1 LTTKEVN
8 GINGP
13 CAIVCAFP
21 RKKPRSEV
29 SSIDTSILLCGVL
42 AARAYFGGAN
52 AQIQSLAT
60 QIYEQVNWPWM
71 LNGGATFSIG
81 WLPDSGFL
89 TARYETYCELMML
102 YLLAIGSPTYPVALS
117 CWDNFARP
125 ILIYDGYT
133 AWGGPLAQG
142 PIDGTVVP
150 CAATG
155 SLAFDSADCYS
166 VLNALLAS
174 YGNPAWGWHGFVDA
188 FHPVANW
195 YDTDCIG
202 ID

>member
-71 LNGGATFSIG
+71 LNGGATFSMG
-81 WLPDSGFL
+81 WLPGSGFL
-89 TARYETYCELMML
+89 TAHYDTCCELMML

-117 CWDNFARP
+117 C
-125 ILIYDGYT
+125 
-133 AWGGPLAQG
+133 
-142 PIDGTVVP
+142 
-150 CAATG
+150 
-155 SLAFDSADCYS
+155 
-166 VLNALLAS
+166 
-174 YGNPAWGWHGFVDA
+174 
-188 FHPVANW
+188 
-195 YDTDCIG
+195 
-202 ID
+202 